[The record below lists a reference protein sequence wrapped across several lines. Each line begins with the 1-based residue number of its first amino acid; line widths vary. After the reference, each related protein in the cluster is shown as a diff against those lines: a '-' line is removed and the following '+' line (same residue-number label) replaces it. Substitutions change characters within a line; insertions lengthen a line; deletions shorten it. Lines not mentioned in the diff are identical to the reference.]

1 MRRVAMVAAAAAGLA
16 IAGCSMLGRAA
27 FKSPVVQLRDVRV
40 RALGLTGGSLDV
52 QLNVYNPNHYRLDA
66 SQLNYKVNL
75 VGDSVTVASGT
86 MTDRFSV
93 QESDSQVVTIPV
105 NFTYAGLGAAG
116 RSAMNSGTVNYHVLG
131 DVTVGSAIGSM
142 TVPFSTTGRFTATGM
157 SR

>member
-1 MRRVAMVAAAAAGLA
+1 MRRVAMVAVAAAGLA
-16 IAGCSMLGRAA
+16 VTGCAMLGHAA
-27 FKSPVVQLRDVRV
+27 FKSPVVHLRDVRV
-40 RALGLTGGSLDV
+40 RGLGFTGGSLDV
-52 QLNVYNPNHYRLDA
+52 QLSVYNPNHYRLDA

-93 QESDSQVVTIPV
+93 QDNDSTVVTIPV

-142 TVPFSTTGRFTATGM
+142 RVPFSTTGRFTATGVT
-157 SR
+157 R